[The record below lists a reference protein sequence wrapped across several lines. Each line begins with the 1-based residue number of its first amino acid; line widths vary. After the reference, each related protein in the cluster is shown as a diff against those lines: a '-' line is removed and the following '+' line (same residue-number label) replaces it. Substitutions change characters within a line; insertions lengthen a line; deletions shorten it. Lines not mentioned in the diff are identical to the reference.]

1 MPNIIEQQDLLKG
14 LPDNRLAMMMQN
26 PSGDIPPF
34 LVAAEAQRRQAI
46 RAQFSGGPQESVVDT
61 LTKQM
66 ANVPQ
71 NIQAPAQMPPRM
83 PPPQMQQQMP
93 PQAGGVAALQQGMRD
108 GGMVQRYQALGL
120 VTPLQTR
127 VQDVADQFGVTVEQ
141 AAEMIKNNPS
151 LSGTR
156 PPSEYGT
163 SLPITEENRE
173 TKATPSFPD
182 LPAINISPADY
193 AIKQREAVREAKY
206 QEMDSY
212 PGYSGPS
219 ASLGSSAGYDPL
231 SSIRTKTA
239 SPAKDPRDPEAG
251 QDDTSE
257 ANRMSAREA
266 ELRKRQEELFGDSDP
281 SSWEKAQKWFAAA
294 QAAVQPGQT
303 NAQAAINA
311 LAALGG
317 GFAEEKAA
325 QRQSESEKEKAML
338 QWDLARYEADRAAA
352 AKAAED
358 RKDERVGAYKFYA
371 EQAGGS
377 LKEAGDMLD
386 SLERRRAEYI
396 KNLPETLPGAP
407 PPDYSKDPYIAS
419 LDKQIQQ
426 VQDMIISAQAS
437 KQRALS
443 GYGSAT
449 GTDPSVTV
457 FTGEGLATYNRQ

>member
-14 LPDNRLAMMMQN
+14 LPDDRLATLMQN
-26 PSGDIPPF
+26 PTGDIPPF
-34 LVAAEAQRRQAI
+34 LVAAEAQRRQSI
-46 RAQFSGGPQESVVDT
+46 RAQFSGGPEESVVDT

-71 NIQAPAQMPPRM
+71 NIQAPAQQPPQM
-83 PPPQMQQQMP
+83 PPPQQ
-93 PQAGGVAALQQGMRD
+93 GGVADLQQGMRD
-108 GGMVQRYQALGL
+108 GGMVQRYQDGSL
-120 VTPLQTR
+120 VTPAFR
-127 VQDVADQFGVTVEQ
+127 GRAG
-141 AAEMIKNNPS
+141 
-151 LSGTR
+151 GGG
-156 PPSEYGT
+156 Y
-163 SLPITEENRE
+163 
-173 TKATPSFPD
+173 
-182 LPAINISPADY
+182 
-193 AIKQREAVREAKY
+193 
-206 QEMDSY
+206 Y
-212 PGYSGPS
+212 PGEQPQGDFVTDVYNYVTGVS
-219 ASLGSSAGYDPL
+219 APYFDRLRRFGINPTPEQIKTIQEESAAGSESEPYRYGM
-231 SSIRTKTA
+231 TA
-239 SPAKDPRDPEAG
+239 DERMMMQKAPVLTAAPAEQPRDPNAG
-251 QDDTSE
+251 QTGTSYE
-257 ANRMSAREA
+257 NKMSAREA
-266 ELRKRQEELFGDSDP
+266 ELRKRQEELFGDTEL

-358 RKDERVGAYKFYA
+358 RKDERIGAYKFYA

-419 LDKQIQQ
+419 LDKRIQQ
-426 VQDMIISAQAS
+426 VQDMITGAQGA